1 MWRWGLFPFGWF
13 DRIPGRGGTE
23 ILPVKSKW
31 KALKRSYIRNTRPKR
46 FGHGRKMRIIQV
58 DVNPVLMFSAQQKK
72 DQPKDEPAKNDQEGI
87 LPVAAFLQENKG
99 FGMPQT

>member
-1 MWRWGLFPFGWF
+1 
-13 DRIPGRGGTE
+13 
-23 ILPVKSKW
+23 
-31 KALKRSYIRNTRPKR
+31 
-46 FGHGRKMRIIQV
+46 MRIIQV
-58 DVNPVLMFSAQQKK
+58 DANPVLMFSAQQKK